1 MPQDSHQDTTAAR
14 KRQLKLIS
22 VSFKEASLDSP
33 SFRASVNF
41 FQTRIE
47 IFEDRLQK
55 TIDFFDHKYKA
66 SFEDFQRTKEIMM
79 SQLFPSPVMLSN
91 GMVANQSITPAL
103 IADFNRDYKAFS
115 DKLLKIMISEGN
127 SHSVAL
133 LDFMTD
139 AMEPYK
145 SSRKAFE
152 YYQNKYDELTEN
164 YLAIKVSN
172 TNLEPNVIRKD
183 AMQLFEVRKNYLIA
197 SLDLIQSMSY
207 LKLSFDK
214 YLADSMA
221 ILRTNNMFQFKDSGR
236 SIDLCPQ
243 VDQYFEDYLSWVEN
257 ALAAAKTLEPDIHHA
272 KKLIYDYAIHQIQP
286 SQNLD
291 DYNVKSINSTTL
303 TTKIP
308 STPLKSQEKN
318 GWLFMKTT
326 VGKPPRTIWVRRW
339 CFLQNGVF
347 GMFLLAPSKIYV
359 EETDKFGI
367 CLTGTRYDME
377 EDRKFCFELKVFN
390 GNASKS
396 NSNPGG
402 KALSIVLQADSLK
415 ELKSWLNAFN
425 LGRKYISTLEKGTNE
440 HELAFKRFSPRFFE
454 FASSTTTSVDQLIT
468 TFDNTTKSLLS
479 DLNGT
484 FSEYENLTLGDD
496 KPYEFHMDITP
507 IATKMSQLAILSN
520 YCSNGSWFPNA
531 ILANI
536 WGSTNWTEYALFN
549 DGNFDLTTD
558 SGLPKSLTMG
568 SPVKYPHYFTK
579 EMRVTDLQFKSIF
592 FAVNSQSVC
601 TNEQYA
607 LFKFNS
613 FWYPNSKQRFSAIC
627 YVTVDYVFAYMNTM
641 GFICLVRLDFE
652 DIVSIEI
659 DKTTP
664 NRLIVYNANGLQYR
678 IHVIFDDCRA
688 IAAKLQTLVVN
699 NAEKSVKSQEALLNQ
714 FKQIDAEYQEKR
726 TLDNVIKE
734 QKRIDDI
741 LNADLSQVINKEK
754 KQRLQKESEL
764 GDSSTTSR
772 LMNNSSF
779 WSMSESAEKILERRK
794 EIQRT
799 YTIMYRHD
807 YDIPSKGLMHILFG
821 DQSNAFPRCLF
832 LAYNNSKMESNTYWN
847 KQKGVDGTVSL
858 VRKISFQ
865 LNTTHSILQGRMGLR
880 DRSTGS
886 TVSLEQKIVKMVENK
901 YYEIDQEPIFIQL
914 PFCHPLRIRMKI
926 IILEQYD
933 PEDHVASKLQMPT
946 AGSMLNLF
954 YKIDYVDSKTEKIV
968 MKMNPLEKLLKRWTI
983 AFTGTE
989 FMLFRK
995 IIRYYLERV
1004 GKHGKIIRTIKLCGL
1019 LGITKDSITEKEEFS
1034 KNEYNSNERE
1044 KPKKLE
1050 RIVSSVVNEHDKE
1063 ITDFNM
1069 VNYPLLTLFN
1079 IFFKIIFYRSAN
1091 IILLLVR
1098 FVFGLV
1104 IVTGRML
1111 SNVNKMLLMVLLMS
1125 IIINLFLSGRS
1136 TVSYWT
1142 VKRAEKTFQNF
1153 AEKNNKEVQVPTSKS
1168 VYIKDL
1174 DILTRNLATELDN
1187 PVYMKFN
1194 EDESSKDI
1202 SYQETRTEL
1211 AVRRN
1216 QLLVE
1221 LKILQNM
1228 EREVVQGN
1236 YRKFLIR
1243 ELDSCEAA
1251 MSELPDMFK
1260 NDTKLQNYCA
1270 KCSSEL
1276 DRLTELLL

>member
-1 MPQDSHQDTTAAR
+1 MVHSVDDEVSR

-55 TIDFFDHKYKA
+55 TMDFFDHKYRA

-103 IADFNRDYKAFS
+103 IADFNKDYKAFS
-115 DKLLKIMISEGN
+115 DKLMKIMISEGN
-127 SHSVAL
+127 THSVAL

-145 SSRKAFE
+145 NSRKTFE
-152 YYQNKYDELTEN
+152 YYQSKYDEMTEN

-172 TNLEPNVIRKD
+172 TNLEPNVIKRE
-183 AMQLFEVRKNYLIA
+183 AIQLFEVRKSYLVA
-197 SLDLIQSMSY
+197 SLDLVESMSY

-221 ILRTNNMFQFKDSGR
+221 ILRTNNMFRFKESGR

-243 VDQYFEDYLSWVEN
+243 VDDYFEDYLCWVEN

-272 KKLIYDYAIHQIQP
+272 KKLIYEYAIHQIQP

-291 DYNVKSINSTTL
+291 DYNVKSINSVTL
-303 TTKIP
+303 TPKIP
-308 STPLKSQEKN
+308 TTPLKSQEKN

-367 CLTGTRYDME
+367 CLTSTRYDME

-390 GNASKS
+390 GSSTKT
-396 NSNPGG
+396 NSNTSY
-402 KALSIVLQADSLK
+402 KTLSVVLQADSLK
-415 ELKSWLNAFN
+415 ELKSWLNAFS
-425 LGRKYISTLEKGTNE
+425 LGRKYIDTLEEGTNE

-479 DLNGT
+479 NLNGA

-549 DGNFDLTTD
+549 NANQDSMND

-579 EMRVTDLQFKSIF
+579 EMRVTDLQFKSVF

-601 TNEQYA
+601 KNEQYA

-652 DIVSIEI
+652 KIVSIEI
-659 DKTTP
+659 DKSSP
-664 NRLIVYNANGLQYR
+664 NRLIVYNANGLQYK
-678 IHVIFDDCRA
+678 IHVVFDDCRA
-688 IAAKLQTLVVN
+688 VAAKLQTLVVN
-699 NAEKSVKSQEALLNQ
+699 NAEKSIKSQEALLTK
-714 FKQIDAEYQEKR
+714 FKDIDAEYQEKHV
-726 TLDNVIKE
+726 LDNVIKE
-734 QKRIDDI
+734 QKKIDDM
-741 LNADLSQVINKEK
+741 LNADLSQAMDKEK
-754 KQRLQKESEL
+754 QKQLQKETEH
-764 GDSSTTSR
+764 GETEMASR
-772 LMNNSSF
+772 LVNNSSF
-779 WSMSESAEKILERRK
+779 WSMGESAEKILERRK
-794 EIQRT
+794 AIQT
-799 YTIMYRHD
+799 SYSVMYRHD

-847 KQKGVDGTVSL
+847 KETSANGDVSL

-865 LNTTHSILQGRMGLR
+865 LNTTHNIFNGKMGLKEKNS
-880 DRSTGS
+880 DHV
-886 TVSLEQKIVKMVENK
+886 VSLRQRIVKMVENK
-901 YYEIDQEPIFIQL
+901 YYEVDQEPIFIKL
-914 PFCHPLRIRMKI
+914 PFCHPLRIKMKI

-933 PEDHVASKLQMPT
+933 PENHVASKLQMPT

-954 YKIDYVDSKTEKIV
+954 YKVDYIDSETESIVTKI
-968 MKMNPLEKLLKRWTI
+968 NPLEKLLKHWTI
-983 AFTGTE
+983 TFTATE
-989 FMLFRK
+989 FMLFRR
-995 IIRYYLERV
+995 IIRYYLERI
-1004 GKHGKIIRTIKLCGL
+1004 GKHGKIIKTIKLCGL
-1019 LGITKDSITEKEEFS
+1019 LGITKDSIMEEKESPANGLNFNGKDESHDNITS
-1034 KNEYNSNERE
+1034 KFGT
-1044 KPKKLE
+1044 
-1050 RIVSSVVNEHDKE
+1050 VNEKE
-1063 ITDFNM
+1063 IADHNM
-1069 VNYPLLTLFN
+1069 VNYSLF
-1079 IFFKIIFYRSAN
+1079 ILVRVFIKIIFYRCAN
-1091 IILLLVR
+1091 LLLLLIR
-1098 FVFGLV
+1098 FVFGMV
-1104 IVTGRML
+1104 IVTCRAF
-1111 SNVNKMLLMVLLMS
+1111 SNINRILLGILLLS
-1125 IIINLFLSGRS
+1125 IITNLFLSGRS

-1142 VKRAEKTFQNF
+1142 VKRAERTFQNF
-1153 AEKNNKEVQVPTSKS
+1153 AEKNNNNKEATKPTSKAIS
-1168 VYIKDL
+1168 INDL
-1174 DILTRNLATELDN
+1174 DILTSNLATELDN
-1187 PVYMKFN
+1187 PVYLKFN
-1194 EDESSKDI
+1194 EDISSKDH
-1202 SYQETRTEL
+1202 SFQETRTDL

-1221 LKILQNM
+1221 LKILQSM

-1236 YRKFLIR
+1236 YREFLLK
-1243 ELDSCEAA
+1243 ELDSCNVAKH
-1251 MSELPDMFK
+1251 ELPGVFE
-1260 NDTKLQNYCA
+1260 NDTNLQEYCIS
-1270 KCSSEL
+1270 CSSEL
-1276 DRLTELLL
+1276 ERLTQLLL

>member
-1 MPQDSHQDTTAAR
+1 MSRDSNDDAGR
-14 KRQLKLIS
+14 KKQLKLIS

-55 TIDFFDHKYKA
+55 TIDFFDHKYKS

-91 GMVANQSITPAL
+91 GMVANQSVTPAL
-103 IADFNRDYKAFS
+103 IAEFNKDYKSFS
-115 DKLLKIMISEGN
+115 DKLLKVMISEGN

-145 SSRKAFE
+145 NCRKSFE
-152 YYQNKYDELTEN
+152 YYQNKYDEMTEN

-172 TNLEPNVIRKD
+172 TNLEPSVIKRD
-183 AMQLFEVRKNYLIA
+183 AMQLFEVRKSYLIA
-197 SLDLIQSMSY
+197 SLDLIEAMSY

-221 ILRTNNMFQFKDSGR
+221 ILRTNNMFQFKESGR

-243 VDQYFEDYLSWVEN
+243 VDNYFEDYLSWVEN
-257 ALAAAKTLEPDIHHA
+257 ALAAAKTLEPDIHNA
-272 KKLIYDYAIHQIQP
+272 KKLIYEYALHQIQP

-291 DYNVKSINSTTL
+291 DYNVKSINTMTL
-303 TTKIP
+303 TPKLPT
-308 STPLKSQEKN
+308 TPLKSQEKN

-367 CLTGTRYDME
+367 CLTGTRYDMD

-390 GNASKS
+390 GNVTKS
-396 NSNPGG
+396 NSNTSY
-402 KALSIVLQADSLK
+402 KTLSVVLQADSLK
-415 ELKSWLNAFN
+415 ELKSWLNAFT
-425 LGRKYISTLEKGTNE
+425 LGRKYIDTLEKGSNE

-468 TFDNTTKSLLS
+468 TFDNTTKSLLA
-479 DLNGT
+479 DLNGA
-484 FSEYENLTLGDD
+484 FSEYENLTLGED

-549 DGNFDLTTD
+549 DMNQD
-558 SGLPKSLTMG
+558 SVNDNGIPKSLTMG

-579 EMRVTDLQFKSIF
+579 EMRVTDLQFKSVF
-592 FAVNSQSVC
+592 FAVNSQSVLR
-601 TNEQYA
+601 NEQYA

-613 FWYPNSKQRFSAIC
+613 FWYPNSKQRFSSIC

-652 DIVSIEI
+652 NIVSIEI
-659 DKTTP
+659 DKSTP
-664 NRLIVYNANGLQYR
+664 NRLIVYNANGLQYK
-678 IHVIFDDCRA
+678 IHVVFDDCRA
-688 IAAKLQTLVVN
+688 VAAKLQMLVVN
-699 NAEKSVKSQEALLNQ
+699 NAEKSIKTQEALLTK
-714 FKQIDAEYQEKR
+714 FKHIDAEYQEKR
-726 TLDNVIKE
+726 SVDNVIKE

-741 LNADLSQVINKEK
+741 LNADLSQAINKEK
-754 KQRLQKESEL
+754 QQQLQKQTEHGESVL
-764 GDSSTTSR
+764 TSR
-772 LMNNSSF
+772 LVNNSSF
-779 WSMSESAEKILERRK
+779 WSMGESAEKILERRK
-794 EIQRT
+794 AIQRS
-799 YTIMYRHD
+799 YSVMYRHD

-832 LAYNNSKMESNTYWN
+832 LAYNNSKTESNTYWN
-847 KQKGVDGTVSL
+847 KETGPDGTISL

-865 LNTTHSILQGRMGLR
+865 LNTTHNIFNGKMGLKESNS
-880 DRSTGS
+880 DHV
-886 TVSLEQKIVKMVENK
+886 VSLRQRIVKMVENK
-901 YYEIDQEPIFIQL
+901 YYEVDQEPIFIQL
-914 PFCHPLRIRMKI
+914 PFCHPLRIKMKI

-933 PEDHVASKLQMPT
+933 PENHVASKLQMPT

-954 YKIDYVDSKTEKIV
+954 YKIDYVDPKTENIV
-968 MKMNPLEKLLKRWTI
+968 TKMNPLERLLRHWTLT
-983 AFTGTE
+983 FTGTE

-1004 GKHGKIIRTIKLCGL
+1004 GKHGKIIKTIKLCGL
-1019 LGITKDSITEKEEFS
+1019 LGITKDSIMEEKESSNDGLNIDGGKTTNDNITS
-1034 KNEYNSNERE
+1034 KFNAENE
-1044 KPKKLE
+1044 
-1050 RIVSSVVNEHDKE
+1050 KE
-1063 ITDFNM
+1063 IENHNM
-1069 VNYPLLTLFN
+1069 VNYSLF
-1079 IFFKIIFYRSAN
+1079 ILIRVFIKIIFYRCAN
-1091 IILLLVR
+1091 ILLLLIR
-1098 FVFGLV
+1098 FVFWIL
-1104 IVTGRML
+1104 IVTCRAFSNINRLLLGILVL
-1111 SNVNKMLLMVLLMS
+1111 SFF
-1125 IIINLFLSGRS
+1125 INLFLSGRS

-1142 VKRAEKTFQNF
+1142 VKRAERTFQNF
-1153 AEKNNKEVQVPTSKS
+1153 AEQNNNKEIAKPTSKS
-1168 VYIKDL
+1168 IFINDL

-1194 EDESSKDI
+1194 EDISSKD
-1202 SYQETRTEL
+1202 SSFQETRTDL

-1221 LKILQNM
+1221 LKILQSM

-1236 YRKFLIR
+1236 YREFLLK
-1243 ELDSCEAA
+1243 ELDSCNTA
-1251 MSELPDMFK
+1251 K
-1260 NDTKLQNYCA
+1260 NDLPGVYENDTNLQEYCLS
-1270 KCSSEL
+1270 CSSEL
-1276 DRLTELLL
+1276 ERLTKLLL